1 MTEKTEMSLNRLNEE
16 VGLEEFF
23 PAERQQRLDLILH
36 LIPNTRQAILLRGP
50 EQSGKSFFLRQFDKQ
65 RDKRWQFCLIPAK
78 SLMDTTSPL
87 EVLTQAFDELE
98 GNNKQLL
105 VRLAAASKAEKKV
118 IICIEDTH
126 QLGEAQFDF
135 LFKLADSYDCLQ
147 VLLSSAD
154 NLGEAIESRC
164 QLIDLEPFT
173 QRQTTEYAR
182 KIIQKN
188 NPGLTNLVG
197 LDEVVLF
204 IETGGLPGRINDVLA
219 QMSTSAMGHEKPT
232 LVKSGSV
239 IGLIALAIL
248 LLGVSVF
255 IFYPQEESEEVPSTV
270 VQAQS
275 AGRIHNQK
283 LETPAKTAITEQPRV
298 SGFSEIKEFKTPSS
312 MLDAPLETASKTKVS
327 GLRNTDEK
335 VGAVKVERSV
345 NTQTVVLA
353 NIKAEESGSD
363 SKEVVSI
370 KENSNPSAKAPAALT
385 AIQLNHQWLESRD
398 KKHFTLQLLGVS
410 TEESA
415 KKFILK
421 HNTLKPLYF
430 FQHKRNAGQWFV
442 VIYGDFENKKLAEE
456 KANKMPASLTAL
468 KPWVRTFDAVQR
480 DVLVKE

>member
-1 MTEKTEMSLNRLNEE
+1 MSLNRLNEE

-23 PAERQQRLDLILH
+23 PAERQQRLDLMLH

-50 EQSGKSFFLRQFDKQ
+50 EESGKSFFLRKFDKQ

-154 NLGEAIESRC
+154 NLGEAVESRC

-182 KIIQKN
+182 NIIQKN
-188 NPGLTNLVG
+188 NPGQTNLAG

-219 QMSTSAMGHEKPT
+219 QMSTSAMSHEKPT

-239 IGLIALAIL
+239 IGLIALVIL
-248 LLGVSVF
+248 LVGVSVF

-275 AGRIHNQK
+275 AGRIHSQA

-298 SGFSEIKEFKTPSS
+298 SGLSEIKDVKMPSS
-312 MLDAPLETASKTKVS
+312 TLDAPLETASKKKVS

-335 VGAVKVERSV
+335 VEAVKVERSV

-353 NIKAEESGSD
+353 NIKAEEAGSD

-456 KANKMPASLTAL
+456 KANKMPPSLTAL
-468 KPWVRTFDAVQR
+468 KPWVRTFEAIQR

>member
-1 MTEKTEMSLNRLNEE
+1 
-16 VGLEEFF
+16 
-23 PAERQQRLDLILH
+23 
-36 LIPNTRQAILLRGP
+36 
-50 EQSGKSFFLRQFDKQ
+50 
-65 RDKRWQFCLIPAK
+65 
-78 SLMDTTSPL
+78 
-87 EVLTQAFDELE
+87 
-98 GNNKQLL
+98 
-105 VRLAAASKAEKKV
+105 
-118 IICIEDTH
+118 
-126 QLGEAQFDF
+126 
-135 LFKLADSYDCLQ
+135 
-147 VLLSSAD
+147 
-154 NLGEAIESRC
+154 
-164 QLIDLEPFT
+164 
-173 QRQTTEYAR
+173 
-182 KIIQKN
+182 
-188 NPGLTNLVG
+188 
-197 LDEVVLF
+197 
-204 IETGGLPGRINDVLA
+204 
-219 QMSTSAMGHEKPT
+219 
-232 LVKSGSV
+232 VKSGSV

-275 AGRIHNQK
+275 AGRIHSQT

-312 MLDAPLETASKTKVS
+312 TLDAPLETASKTKVS

-335 VGAVKVERSV
+335 VEAVKVERSV
-345 NTQTVVLA
+345 NAQTVVLA
-353 NIKAEESGSD
+353 NIKAEEAGSD

-456 KANKMPASLTAL
+456 KANKMPASLTGL
-468 KPWVRTFDAVQR
+468 KPWVRTFEAVQR